1 MNNKYPTFEVCI
13 GNYGYYAEGV
23 LRDAWLTLPVTYEE
37 FAGFIKANHLSD
49 TLHEEIYISDY
60 NVPGGFDSLRIFNEG
75 ADLDDLNMLANQM
88 VLMPRECEIVAK
100 CLDAG
105 CDEPNS
111 IVELMNM
118 ICQAYE
124 LVYHEYTVEASTPEK
139 CLAYTLLDETGEYQK
154 IVDLGLEPYFDFG
167 KFGRDAAM
175 DVCAGEDGY
184 VDPCNDFD
192 PELYS
197 REELRDIYTPH
208 YKTSLLAA

>member
-23 LRDAWLTLPVTYEE
+23 LRDAWLTLPVTHEE
-37 FAGFIKANHLSD
+37 FADFIKANHLSD
-49 TLHEEIYISDY
+49 PLHEEIYISDY
-60 NVPGGFDSLRIFNEG
+60 NVPEGFECLRIFNES

-88 VLMPRECEIVAK
+88 CLMTREREIVAK
-100 CLDAG
+100 YLDAG
-105 CDEPNS
+105 GDEPNS

-118 ICQAYE
+118 IAQADD
-124 LVYHEYTVEASTPEK
+124 LGYHEYTVEASTPEK
-139 CLAYTLLDETGEYQK
+139 SLAYTLLSETGEYQK
-154 IVDLGLEPYFDFG
+154 IVDLGLEPYFDFE
-167 KFGRDAAM
+167 KYGRNAAM

-197 REELRDIYTPH
+197 REELRYIYTPH
-208 YKTSLLAA
+208 YKTSLMAA